1 MKKEIGKY
9 LLDVSKLIFGGA
21 VLFGIMKEEISLA
34 YIVPVGLVA
43 ASSMAVWGFLL
54 IKQSK

>member
-21 VLFGIMKEEISLA
+21 VLFGIMKEEISLT